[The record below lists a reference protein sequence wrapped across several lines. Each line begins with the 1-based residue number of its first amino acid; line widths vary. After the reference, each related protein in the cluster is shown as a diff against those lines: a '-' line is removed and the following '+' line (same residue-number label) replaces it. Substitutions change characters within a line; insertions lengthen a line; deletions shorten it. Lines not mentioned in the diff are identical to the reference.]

1 MLHTPQF
8 PGHIVLHRPGRAGL
22 DRLLGDPRHPPLGP
36 DLPQHGFQ
44 HEMDKGSVLRGME
57 PRRAAVLCPQA
68 VAEEIGKVTGLI
80 LIHPRGRHSHLLPV
94 QRRHPV
100 RRQPS
105 PGPVGRPIQAAKQ
118 RVAEGIVRQSLSDL
132 GQSGRHGTQ
141 LIQGGRRP
149 PLGRRRGKQTVQPF
163 HQEGGAFLAP
173 SRPLERPGDAEAF
186 RGLGTGGIHNG
197 ILPADLLLQPG

>member
-1 MLHTPQF
+1 MATFSPYSAATRSADNL
-8 PGHIVLHRPGRAGL
+8 
-22 DRLLGDPRHPPLGP
+22 PRV
-36 DLPQHGFQ
+36 QWAAR
-44 HEMDKGSVLRGME
+44 S
-57 PRRAAVLCPQA
+57 RR
-68 VAEEIGKVTGLI
+68 
-80 LIHPRGRHSHLLPV
+80 
-94 QRRHPV
+94 
-100 RRQPS
+100 
-105 PGPVGRPIQAAKQ
+105 
-118 RVAEGIVRQSLSDL
+118 RQSLSDL

-149 PLGRRRGKQTVQPF
+149 PLGRRCGKQTVQPF